1 MCVMV
6 GIASAC
12 GGGDAVANGSA
23 SPAVVTP
30 AAAASAPVAA
40 PVEPID
46 PGLADQGEAAFTQR
60 GCIACHYVGRD
71 QRLVGP
77 DLAGVTDRRSFDW
90 YYAMVTN
97 PDSMVRADEAAKKL
111 FAEYMT
117 PMTIMGATD
126 EDIRAIWEYL
136 RRATE
141 DGGS

>member
-1 MCVMV
+1 
-6 GIASAC
+6 
-12 GGGDAVANGSA
+12 
-23 SPAVVTP
+23 
-30 AAAASAPVAA
+30 VAA